1 MIKSNLLIYNNYG
14 DSRIRRISKRKKMV
28 IVDNFRYR
36 FDYNLVT
43 TDAKKLAL
51 SQKGLQRT
59 HNNY

>member
-1 MIKSNLLIYNNYG
+1 METPEFVESQKG
-14 DSRIRRISKRKKMV
+14 KKMV
-28 IVDNFRYR
+28 IFDNFRYR